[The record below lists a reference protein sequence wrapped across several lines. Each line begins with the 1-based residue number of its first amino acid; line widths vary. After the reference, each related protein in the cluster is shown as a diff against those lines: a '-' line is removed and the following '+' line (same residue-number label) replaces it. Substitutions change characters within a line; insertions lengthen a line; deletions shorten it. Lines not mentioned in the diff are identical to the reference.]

1 MYRIGEGFD
10 VHRLETGRKLRIGC
24 VDIPSPVGSVAHSD
38 GDVLAHAI
46 VDAILGAIGEGDI
59 GRHFPPSDARW
70 KDADSTIFLAEAVR
84 LLTARAGRV
93 ANIDSTVILERPKL
107 AAHIPAMRSALA
119 AALHC
124 SADVVSVKAKSAEG
138 LGAIG
143 AGEAVEARAVVLIE
157 LPT

>member
-70 KDADSTIFLAEAVR
+70 KDADSKIFLAEAVR
-84 LLTARAGRV
+84 LLAGRGGRI
-93 ANIDSTVILERPKL
+93 ANLDSTVILERPKL
-107 AAHIPAMRSALA
+107 APFIPAMRSALG
-119 AALHC
+119 AALDC
-124 SADVVSVKAKSAEG
+124 DPAVVSVKAKSAEG

-157 LPT
+157 VRR

>member
-70 KDADSTIFLAEAVR
+70 KDADSKIFLAEAAR
-84 LLTARAGRV
+84 LLAARGGRI
-93 ANIDSTVILERPKL
+93 ANLDSTVILERPKL
-107 AAHIPAMRSALA
+107 APHIPAMCATLA
-119 AALHC
+119 AALGC
-124 SADVVSVKAKSAEG
+124 ESSVVSVKAKSAEG
-138 LGAIG
+138 LGAVG
-143 AGEAVEARAVVLIE
+143 AGEAVEARAVVLVE
-157 LPT
+157 VRA